1 MPIRIPLMHRRGLAD
16 GSPASGGKP
25 GQGFVPPH
33 LLDLHADATTDTVLQ
48 SLKDSPSQAVKR
60 EKLKA
65 RNAILRSTGFIEVQS
80 FAPPG
85 VGEVLDVFRDG
96 ALAPAGGALGVSR
109 PLTFQRRPTAPS
121 RLTALLSSS
130 T

>member
-1 MPIRIPLMHRRGLAD
+1 MPIRIPVMHRRGLAD
-16 GSPASGGKP
+16 GSPASGDKNSR
-25 GQGFVPPH
+25 GFVPPH
-33 LLDLHADATTDTVLQ
+33 LLDLHADATTDAVLL

-80 FAPPG
+80 FAPVG
-85 VGEVLDVFRDG
+85 VGSALDATKEG
-96 ALAPAGGALGVSR
+96 AIGSVSGVRGVSR
-109 PLTFQRRPTAPS
+109 PLTFERRPTAHS